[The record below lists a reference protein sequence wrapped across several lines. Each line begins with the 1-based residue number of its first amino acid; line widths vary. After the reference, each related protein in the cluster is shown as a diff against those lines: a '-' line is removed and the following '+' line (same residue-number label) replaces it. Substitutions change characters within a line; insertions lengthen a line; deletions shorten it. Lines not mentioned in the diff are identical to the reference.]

1 MTIQLKHFVEVM
13 KIDAQIDQAAHQEM
27 ELIPC
32 ALHRFMDSLKEYSHN
47 VLALIRGMLDTT
59 LTD

>member
-1 MTIQLKHFVEVM
+1 MTTQLKHFVEVM

-32 ALHRFMDSLKEYSHN
+32 ALHRLMDLLKEYSHD
-47 VLALIRGMLDTT
+47 VLT
-59 LTD
+59 LNRYVAC